1 MLLGFRKVKHLGVCF
16 HPHWATTS
24 IGTNIPLY
32 FSPDFSWS
40 KSEKPLLLIGGVHG
54 DEPEGVTLAQKTL
67 DWLTEIYNSGQQD
80 KIISPWILIPC
91 INVDGFKMNQR
102 VNARGVDLNR
112 NFPSRDWSMKI
123 KRARYFPGHQP
134 TSEAE
139 TRALIKLIGTYLPRL
154 IIHCHSWNP
163 GIIVTGETSLREADV
178 LAKATG
184 YPLQNDIGYPTPGS
198 LGQWAWFELQIP
210 VICIEE
216 QEHID
221 QSLVWPHFEN
231 GIKQVFGATP

>member
-1 MLLGFRKVKHLGVCF
+1 MKSSSVGF
-16 HPHWATTS
+16 HPHWATSS

-32 FSPDFSWS
+32 FSPDFKWTKNES
-40 KSEKPLLLIGGVHG
+40 PLLLIGGIHG

-67 DWLTEIYNSGQQD
+67 DWLSEKYRNGESE
-80 KIISPWILIPC
+80 KIRSPWLLIPC
-91 INVDGFKMNQR
+91 INVDGFNLNQR

-112 NFPSRDWSMKI
+112 NFPSRDWSAKF
-123 KRARYFPGHQP
+123 KQARYFPGQNFS
-134 TSEAE
+134 SEAE
-139 TRALIKLIGTYLPRL
+139 TRALVKLITHHMPRL

-163 GIIVTGETSLREADV
+163 GIIVTGDTPPEEANI
-178 LAKATG
+178 LAQVTG

-198 LGQWAWFELQIP
+198 LGQWAWYELKIP

-221 QSLVWPHFEN
+221 QALVWPHFE
-231 GIKQVFGATP
+231 KAVEQLFGATA

>member
-1 MLLGFRKVKHLGVCF
+1 VNNSGVCF
-16 HPHWATTS
+16 HPHWATSS

-32 FSPDFSWS
+32 FSPDFAWTPN
-40 KSEKPLLLIGGVHG
+40 EKPLLLIGGVHG

-67 DWLTEIYNSGQQD
+67 AWLTEIYSSGQQS

-91 INVDGFKMNQR
+91 INVDGFNLNQR

-112 NFPSRDWSMKI
+112 NFPSRDWSAKS
-123 KRARYFPGHQP
+123 KQHRYFPGQHSS
-134 TSEAE
+134 SEAE
-139 TRALIKLIGTYLPRL
+139 TRALIKLITRQSPRL

-163 GIIVTGETSLREADV
+163 GIIVTSNVSIKEAEV
-178 LAKATG
+178 LAHETG

-198 LGQWAWFELQIP
+198 LGQWAWLEQKIP

-221 QSLVWPHFEN
+221 QSLVWPRFERA
-231 GIKQVFGATP
+231 IMQVFGAAA